1 MQPYRGGKLNK
12 RSRKNKEILNSFLN
26 SNVHYRNEEPTTQIA
41 LLATC
46 GFVAQLVMAPS
57 KQLEGKNPL
66 EA

>member
-1 MQPYRGGKLNK
+1 MQPYRGGKLNQ
-12 RSRKNKEILNSFLN
+12 RYRENKEILNSVLN
-26 SNVHYRNEEPTTQIA
+26 SSVHYRNEEPTTQIV

>member
-12 RSRKNKEILNSFLN
+12 RYRKNKEILNSVLN
-26 SNVHYRNEEPTTQIA
+26 SGVHYRNEEPTTQIA